1 MNKTTILMFV
11 AIAAFAVV
19 GTAGISVAPAAA
31 QFNDQSNNN
40 QYNDQSSCLGGC
52 ANAQVQNNQ
61 QGSNS
66 FSFGQN

>member
-1 MNKTTILMFV
+1 MFV

-19 GTAGISVAPAAA
+19 GTALASVVPVEA
-31 QFNDQSNNN
+31 QSNDQPNNN
-40 QYNDQSSCLGGC
+40 QVNNQGSCTLDC
-52 ANAQVQNNQ
+52 NNVQVQNNQ